1 MALFKTTEE
10 LKGFFPARLTLDF
23 ADISPTMD
31 RVENDYL
38 VAQVLG
44 EQQYNELHTAYQA
57 DAMTSRLDDLL
68 LACRRPIAE
77 LAVYHWASTGS
88 LQVNSA
94 GLVAAGSGGSGGTGN
109 NIANLNKIEAFRLER
124 MNAGFSGL
132 DRLLG
137 FLQVRISDFPL
148 WAASVFADYGKGL
161 MRTTAQFHAAV
172 DIANSHW
179 LFWRMRNI
187 LPRHQDAE
195 SLIANTLCST
205 DLYDQLVSQSN
216 AGDSWTGTNKQLIDL
231 IRPAIAHLTMAE
243 AVTELSLAKD
253 QRGVWTFTVGSGEAG
268 GPKPAE
274 ESRLG
279 TWQKY
284 HSDRANEFV
293 GALDRKLKKLAAA
306 GLCTL
311 YAASSCYT
319 AHVAGTDVVK
329 RDPTR
334 RVGGFM

>member
-10 LKGFFPARLTLDF
+10 LAVFFPARLTLDF
-23 ADISPTMD
+23 ADIAPTMD

-44 EQQYNELHTAYQA
+44 EQQYNELHTAYQT

-77 LAVYHWASTGS
+77 LAIYHWASTGS
-88 LQVNSA
+88 LQVTSG
-94 GLVAAGSGGSGGTGN
+94 GLVAAGTANSGGN
-109 NIANLNKIEAFRLER
+109 NIANLSRIEAFRLER

-137 FLQVRISDFPL
+137 FLQARIADFPL
-148 WAASVFADYGKGL
+148 WAASVFASYGTGL

-205 DLYDQLVSQSN
+205 DLYDQLVSESN
-216 AGDSWTGTNKQLIDL
+216 AGDAWTGTNKQIIDL
-231 IRPAIAHLTMAE
+231 IRPAIAHLAMAE

-253 QRGVWTFTVGSGEAG
+253 QRGVWTFTVGSSEAS

-279 TWQKY
+279 TWQQY
-284 HSDRANEFV
+284 HRDRGNEFV

-306 GLCTL
+306 GQCAL
-311 YAASSCYT
+311 YAASTCYT
-319 AHVAGTDVVK
+319 TYAAGTDVVP
-329 RDPTR
+329 RDTTR
-334 RVGGFM
+334 RAGGFM